1 MRKKILAAIV
11 AATMA
16 DGKLASSKSSNDKEN
31 NSLKKTEDAVVEEV
45 ETEEVIEEVTEEVK
59 VEESISENA
68 KINDATSEVNISE
81 EINIEETT
89 IEETIVEEIPKDEAI
104 VEDIIT
110 IEQPV
115 IEQPAIEE
123 IKTVD
128 KVVEI
133 QNKFAYEFEGRYWLR
148 YSAYGHLGWYFDG
161 SVAICQSE
169 NQGTYVREYFV
180 EGDLINIG
188 GECYRYEISNG
199 RLGLAL
205 ARDEMGYFSYYDE
218 VDKGEYD
225 SLFNR

>member
-59 VEESISENA
+59 VEESISEETRT
-68 KINDATSEVNISE
+68 NDVTSEVNILE
-81 EINIEETT
+81 EIN

-188 GECYRYEISNG
+188 GEYYRYEILNG

-218 VDKGEYD
+218 VVKGEYD

>member
-1 MRKKILAAIV
+1 
-11 AATMA
+11 MA

-45 ETEEVIEEVTEEVK
+45 ETEEVIEEVK

-68 KINDATSEVNISE
+68 KINDATSEVNILE

-115 IEQPAIEE
+115 IEE

-188 GECYRYEISNG
+188 GEYYRYEILNG

-218 VDKGEYD
+218 VVKGEYD

>member
-45 ETEEVIEEVTEEVK
+45 ETEEVTEEVK
-59 VEESISENA
+59 VEESILEET
-68 KINDATSEVNISE
+68 KTNDVTSEVNILE
-81 EINIEETT
+81 EIN
-89 IEETIVEEIPKDEAI
+89 IEETIVEEIPKEEAI

-115 IEQPAIEE
+115 IEE

-188 GECYRYEISNG
+188 GEYYRYEISNG

-218 VDKGEYD
+218 VVKGEYD